1 MTPDL
6 VSKMKELLEAE
17 KARLEKELAHFAHR
31 NPKGSEADFSSDFPN
46 LGEKEDENASEVA
59 QFSDNLSLEDELEK
73 GLRDVESALK
83 LIEKGTYGVCKY
95 CGQKIDERRL
105 IARPTSTSC
114 IQCKKTLT
122 QEV

>member
-1 MTPDL
+1 MDL
-6 VSKMKELLEAE
+6 VQKMRTLLEGE
-17 KARLEKELAHFAHR
+17 KARLEKELAAFAHR
-31 NPKGSEADFSSDFPN
+31 NPNTAELDFNSDFPN

-73 GLRDVESALK
+73 ALRDVESALK
-83 LIEKGTYGVCKY
+83 LIEKGTYGICKY
-95 CGQKIDERRL
+95 CGSQIDERRIL
-105 IARPTSTSC
+105 ARPTSTSC

>member
-1 MTPDL
+1 MGIDFIQ
-6 VSKMKELLEAE
+6 KMQQELEEE
-17 KARLEKELAHFAHR
+17 KKRIEKELSQFAHR
-31 NPKGSEADFSSDFPN
+31 NSKATITEFETNFPN
-46 LGEKEDENASEVA
+46 VGDKEDENASEVA

-73 GLRDVESALK
+73 GLRDIDYALE
-83 LIEKGTYGVCKY
+83 LIKKGTYGTCKY

-105 IARPTSTSC
+105 MARPTSSSC